1 MELKTLQDKIIE
13 EEDTSSL
20 PDSHPH
26 NDATQNDASSSFEE
40 PAKIIYTSHKTR
52 NKATKFFSFLSSS
65 TKFKHLQRL
74 TAKLKSQ
81 AHNSYL
87 AYTKQNAK
95 TQFYISLLSTVTLL
109 SFLSKLI
116 LTYKIW
122 KHLFNNVST
131 LYAYIHFLLNN
142 NIYSPVLF
150 YINFLFLIIG
160 LLLFTSTPFIE
171 VFVRLRF
178 ITNCKEHS
186 LITLILNKLLFFI
199 CLGLIPEVA
208 MTMFEF
214 KNKKNVLIPF
224 YVCKLYFQPALLG
237 IIIVYACAYVKTYA
251 QGGNLFEKANKH
263 YLICLYLY
271 RMLKK
276 NKAFMWNGFNI
287 EKEEKE
293 GKVSGSGEAVVNNPI
308 VIIKKKHI
316 AISVLVAFLI
326 SPVLNGLFG
335 YGYYVFFFRDKL
347 TCWLFQA
354 DVVVTVVIGILL
366 IKMLD

>member
-1 MELKTLQDKIIE
+1 MELKTLQDKIIT
-13 EEDTSSL
+13 EEDSSSL
-20 PDSHPH
+20 PDNHPP
-26 NDATQNDASSSFEE
+26 DDPTQNDASSSFEE

-52 NKATKFFSFLSSS
+52 NKTTKFFSFLTSN
-65 TKFKHLQRL
+65 TKLKHLHKF
-74 TAKLKSQ
+74 TAKLKAQ
-81 AHNSYL
+81 AHNSYVS
-87 AYTKQNAK
+87 YSKQNKK
-95 TQFYISLLSTVTLL
+95 TQFYISLLSSITLV
-109 SFLSKLI
+109 SFLSKLL

-122 KHLFNNVST
+122 SHLCNNIST
-131 LYAYIHFLLNN
+131 LYSYILFLLNN

-150 YINFLFLIIG
+150 YINLLFMFVG

-208 MTMFEF
+208 MTMFVF

-224 YVCKLYFQPALLG
+224 YICKLYFQPVLLG
-237 IIIVYACAYVKTYA
+237 IIVVYGCMYIKTYTT
-251 QGGNLFEKANKH
+251 GGNVLEKANKH
-263 YLICLYLY
+263 YLICVYLY
-271 RMLKK
+271 KMLRK
-276 NKAFMWNGFNI
+276 NKAFIWNGFNV

-316 AISVLVAFLI
+316 AISAIVAFLV

-335 YGYYVFFFRDKL
+335 YGYYVFFYRDNV
-347 TCWLFQA
+347 TCWLFQG
-354 DVVVTVVIGILL
+354 DIVVTVVMGMLL
-366 IKMLD
+366 IRMVE

>member
-1 MELKTLQDKIIE
+1 MELKTLQDKIIA
-13 EEDTSSL
+13 EEDSSSI
-20 PDSHPH
+20 PDSRPP
-26 NDATQNDASSSFEE
+26 DDQIQNDASSSFEE

-52 NKATKFFSFLSSS
+52 NKTKFLSFLTSN
-65 TKFKHLQRL
+65 TKLKHLHKF
-74 TAKLKSQ
+74 TTKLKTQ

-87 AYTKQNAK
+87 IYAKQNQK
-95 TQFYISLLSTVTLL
+95 TKFYISLLASITLL

-122 KHLFNNVST
+122 KHLFNNIST
-131 LYAYIHFLLNN
+131 LYTYVHFLLNN
-142 NIYSPVLF
+142 NIYSPILF
-150 YINFLFLIIG
+150 YINLLFLFIG

-171 VFVRLRF
+171 AFVRLRF
-178 ITNCKEHS
+178 ITNTKEHS

-224 YVCKLYFQPALLG
+224 YICKLYFQPVLLG
-237 IIIVYACAYVKTYA
+237 FIIVYGCIYVKTYS
-251 QGGNLFEKANKH
+251 QGGNVFEKANKH
-263 YLICLYLY
+263 YLICVHLYK
-271 RMLKK
+271 MLKK
-276 NKAFMWNGFNI
+276 NKKLIWNGFNV

-293 GKVSGSGEAVVNNPI
+293 RKVSGSGEAVVNNPI

-316 AISVLVAFLI
+316 AISAIIAFLI
-326 SPVLNGLFG
+326 SPVLNGFFG
-335 YGYYVFFFRDKL
+335 YGYYVFFFRDSI
-347 TCWLFQA
+347 TCWLFKG
-354 DVVVTVVIGILL
+354 DIVFTVVMGILL